1 MEYFSR
7 SLQKTLNSRCQ
18 ALVPLVLELAALFTL
33 QPVEAQ
39 YLTILLTSGA
49 SILFLSLKNT
59 FFQPGTLDTLQVI
72 LRRLPAHGQ
81 LQKCSLMFV
90 TLGGHPLYYII
101 LNDEVTYKR
110 MMFVS

>member
-1 MEYFSR
+1 MEYFSS

-18 ALVPLVLELAALFTL
+18 APVPLVLELAALFTL

-49 SILFLSLKNT
+49 SIIFFVSLKNT

-90 TLGGHPLYYII
+90 TLGGHPL
-101 LNDEVTYKR
+101 
-110 MMFVS
+110 